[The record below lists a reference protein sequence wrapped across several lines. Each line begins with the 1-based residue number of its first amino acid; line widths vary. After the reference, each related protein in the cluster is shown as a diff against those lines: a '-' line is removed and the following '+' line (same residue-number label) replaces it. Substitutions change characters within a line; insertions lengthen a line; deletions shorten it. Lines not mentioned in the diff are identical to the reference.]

1 MNRIRPLAGALLAI
15 LMLSPFA
22 GAAVAGDVL
31 PLDPGGGL
39 PPIDGTGPAG
49 TGPIDGLVPPGT
61 AELGAVEPGAVATT
75 TSTSSGGDGDSDYEP
90 PLQTRHFG
98 LNVQLSCTVSGPP
111 NAIVVVNHSAEAL
124 PPGTRIK
131 WQLKGEGKRGFFAL
145 LRPLPGGDTLV
156 AENVLDGAIS
166 QAADCVAR
174 VI

>member
-1 MNRIRPLAGALLAI
+1 MNRIRPLAGALLAT
-15 LMLSPFA
+15 LMLSPLT
-22 GAAVAGDVL
+22 GAAYAGDVL

-49 TGPIDGLVPPGT
+49 TGPVDGLTPPG
-61 AELGAVEPGAVATT
+61 PIDTT
-75 TSTSSGGDGDSDYEP
+75 PSRSSDDGDSDSDYVPEP

-98 LNVQLSCTVSGPP
+98 LNVQLSCAVSGTP

-131 WQLKGEGKRGFFAL
+131 WQLKQEGKRGFFAIL
-145 LRPLPGGDTLV
+145 SPLAGGETLV
-156 AENVLDGAIS
+156 ADNVLDG
-166 QAADCVAR
+166 QASETADCVAR